1 MRNDD
6 TANLKTEKLNSI
18 DCGSELAMKKNMDK
32 YISKNDIVVFLIP
45 NKKYSAALDNII
57 KTVSK
62 SYKKICY
69 VSLNKP
75 CYTVAKAFSEAKA
88 DTKKLFFIDC
98 VSQNARQS
106 KGINV
111 SYVSSPKALT
121 ELNIAINKV
130 LGIQKTEIIVF
141 DSLSTLLVYQQTQTI
156 IKFVHSIISTLRN
169 KSSKAVFLCLKEDIK
184 TDLIKDISM
193 FEWTQY
199 MRL

>member
-1 MRNDD
+1 
-6 TANLKTEKLNSI
+6 
-18 DCGSELAMKKNMDK
+18 MKKNIDK
-32 YISKNDIVVFLIP
+32 DIRKNDIIVFLIP
-45 NKKYSAALDNII
+45 NKKYSAVLADII

-75 CYTVAKAFSEAKA
+75 CYTVVKDFSEARA

-98 VSQNARQS
+98 VSQNAKQS

-130 LGIQKTEIIVF
+130 LGIQKTELMVF
-141 DSLSTLLVYQQTQTI
+141 DSLSTLLVYQQTMTI

-169 KSSKAVFLCLKEDIK
+169 NGSKAVFLCLKEDIK
-184 TDLIKDISM
+184 TDLVKDISM
-193 FEWTQY
+193 FADKVVHTS
-199 MRL
+199 